1 MRKELVANVITFT
14 AVLVVGLFILLY
26 GYMGLR
32 PGVQY
37 TTLSL
42 RLAHT
47 GQLSPGSP
55 ILLRGVRIGDV
66 TGIEPSVD
74 GVRVNL
80 RYPSEYRIPVDSD
93 LAVEQLSALSEPY
106 VEIAPRSSGGAVFAS
121 GAVIP
126 ASAVAQS
133 RSVSDVFEAL
143 AAVNR
148 TADAGALG
156 VIVRTAWQA
165 TSGREDDL
173 TTLSRAG
180 ELLSATV
187 LSRMPAIRT
196 MFADTQVYSA
206 DLDWTANAVRR
217 LGAEFDNTSA
227 VVLSAVQA
235 VQRMV
240 MTLNAPAPFVETI
253 DPFLK
258 RLRPYLDELLPAL
271 ATTGGPFFSIFSAIN
286 RTVPQIDLSTLLSNA
301 LQIAGTD
308 GAPRV
313 TLTLPRP

>member
-1 MRKELVANVITFT
+1 M
-14 AVLVVGLFILLY
+14 
-26 GYMGLR
+26 
-32 PGVQY
+32 
-37 TTLSL
+37 
-42 RLAHT
+42 
-47 GQLSPGSP
+47 
-55 ILLRGVRIGDV
+55 
-66 TGIEPSVD
+66 
-74 GVRVNL
+74 
-80 RYPSEYRIPVDSD
+80 
-93 LAVEQLSALSEPY
+93 
-106 VEIAPRSSGGAVFAS
+106 
-121 GAVIP
+121 IP

-206 DLDWTANAVRR
+206 DLDWTADAVRR